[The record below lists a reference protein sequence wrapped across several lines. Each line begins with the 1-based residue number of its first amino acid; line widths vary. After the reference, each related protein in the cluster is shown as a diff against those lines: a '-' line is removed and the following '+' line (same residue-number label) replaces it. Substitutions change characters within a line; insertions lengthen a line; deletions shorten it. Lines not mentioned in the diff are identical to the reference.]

1 MSLDI
6 NVWRCRIGMF
16 SCNSQVITT
25 KKSFLSNNNFYISCA
40 LVLLLSILYSIQ
52 LKVTYT
58 VSIYFLITGF
68 WSIDILFLFFLQYFL
83 VVKFLL
89 RCGDVESN
97 PGPKDK
103 HCLSVCHYNIN
114 SLVAHNFAKLS
125 SLEAFNAV
133 HKFDIICISESF
145 LDSSFSS
152 DDSALVLKGYQLV
165 RADHPLDIKRGGT
178 CIYFKEILPI
188 KVLNVINLPEC
199 LLCEISYENQKCFV
213 VSLYRSP
220 SQSTNEFQNFLKEL
234 EILIETICTPDNS
247 NLVIIVGDFNAKLS
261 IWNPTD
267 PDSIEGIEIS
277 AMTSSYGLTQII
289 SEATHI
295 LPNSSSC
302 IDLLF
307 TNQPNMITSSGV
319 LPSIHPNCHH
329 QIIYANINFKI
340 FFPPPY
346 ERLVWHYERADV
358 DAIRQSINN
367 INWDRVFFNLNVNS
381 QVDIFNE
388 YIMNIFKNFIP
399 NEIIEINDKDPPWI
413 TKAIKNK
420 NIRKKILYRRYLQ
433 GGKHFSDLE
442 MVNNLT
448 ISINNMIETS
458 KKSHYDR
465 LSKKLSNPKT
475 SPKHIG

>member
-1 MSLDI
+1 
-6 NVWRCRIGMF
+6 
-16 SCNSQVITT
+16 
-25 KKSFLSNNNFYISCA
+25 
-40 LVLLLSILYSIQ
+40 
-52 LKVTYT
+52 
-58 VSIYFLITGF
+58 
-68 WSIDILFLFFLQYFL
+68 
-83 VVKFLL
+83 
-89 RCGDVESN
+89 
-97 PGPKDK
+97 
-103 HCLSVCHYNIN
+103 
-114 SLVAHNFAKLS
+114 
-125 SLEAFNAV
+125 
-133 HKFDIICISESF
+133 
-145 LDSSFSS
+145 
-152 DDSALVLKGYQLV
+152 
-165 RADHPLDIKRGGT
+165 
-178 CIYFKEILPI
+178 
-188 KVLNVINLPEC
+188 
-199 LLCEISYENQKCFV
+199 
-213 VSLYRSP
+213 
-220 SQSTNEFQNFLKEL
+220 
-234 EILIETICTPDNS
+234 
-247 NLVIIVGDFNAKLS
+247 
-261 IWNPTD
+261 
-267 PDSIEGIEIS
+267 
-277 AMTSSYGLTQII
+277 MTSSYGLTQII

-442 MVNNLT
+442 RVNNLT

-465 LSKKLSNPKT
+465 LNKNLGNPKT
-475 SPKHIG
+475 SPKAYWSILKSLFRDKKKYQ